1 MQTHKTTWFV
11 QIEHSCH
18 MESTWPLYHQPAA
31 ASFVVV
37 VCCVSEGIKNER
49 REWGRYEKSFGFARQ
64 GSSGIYYKQ
73 IHKRLFLMGKQK
85 YCQVLHSEDAWL
97 YRSRRNRVCVVVES
111 LPSQPGQSITQDFW
125 MDPIRKEVCE
135 PLWQRRRLFVCWLLC
150 GICIAPWK
158 KLGLK
163 KLLKRGFKCI
173 KILVA
178 YLKHSEKST
187 EECDLLSTKL
197 LTRV

>member
-1 MQTHKTTWFV
+1 
-11 QIEHSCH
+11 
-18 MESTWPLYHQPAA
+18 MESAWPLYHQPAA

-97 YRSRRNRVCVVVES
+97 YRSKRNRGLESVCSSTRVFGFSTRPKASLKISGWIPSAKKSVNPCVAAAAAICLLVVV
-111 LPSQPGQSITQDFW
+111 
-125 MDPIRKEVCE
+125 RC
-135 PLWQRRRLFVCWLLC
+135 
-150 GICIAPWK
+150 ICIAPWK

-187 EECDLLSTKL
+187 QEWCDLLSTKL